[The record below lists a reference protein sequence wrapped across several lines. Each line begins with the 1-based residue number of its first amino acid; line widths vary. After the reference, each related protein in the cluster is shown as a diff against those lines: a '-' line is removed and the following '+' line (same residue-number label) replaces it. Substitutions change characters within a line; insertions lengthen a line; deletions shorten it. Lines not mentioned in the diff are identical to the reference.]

1 MSNHGKM
8 PDVVLHY
15 PERHRLR
22 PVESVTS
29 HGPVDGKRHA
39 ELARLF
45 DLFCHPPIRRRSGE
59 QFEIWAKQ
67 KPLDSAARF
76 LRFRAVLPNR
86 G

>member
-1 MSNHGKM
+1 MPLSVNRAVTGHGL
-8 PDVVLHY
+8 D
-15 PERHRLR
+15 RQ
-22 PVESVTS
+22 
-29 HGPVDGKRHA
+29 
-39 ELARLF
+39 
-45 DLFCHPPIRRRSGE
+45 RSGE